1 MQLHEAH
8 EVKEVYGAS
17 AANASIQQG
26 WKLLAI
32 TAAHDLTDPFGAD
45 REKLKTVYVLGKPAP
60 APKGKYVDGE
70 FVPDEA

>member
-17 AANASIQQG
+17 AANAAIVKG

-32 TAAHDLTDPFGAD
+32 TAAHELTDPFSAD
-45 REKLKTVYVLGKPAP
+45 HDKLKTVYVLGRRNADPQ
-60 APKGKYVDGE
+60 VTRD
-70 FVPDEA
+70 